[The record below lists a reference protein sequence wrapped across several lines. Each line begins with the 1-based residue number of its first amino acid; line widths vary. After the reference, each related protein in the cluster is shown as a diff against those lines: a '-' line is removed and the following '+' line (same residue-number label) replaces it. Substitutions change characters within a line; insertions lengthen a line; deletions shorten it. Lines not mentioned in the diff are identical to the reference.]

1 VSSYNEVFQ
10 ASPAG
15 TGGLAD
21 LRVEFPRYQIWEEIV
36 RDRTRYVARSQ
47 QAGTRPHTL
56 VTADLQE
63 LRNGLSAGTGTED
76 ADRSQG
82 ARGSAGAVP
91 SVSRGPAAA
100 EAGSA

>member
-1 VSSYNEVFQ
+1 MSSYHEVFQ

-21 LRVEFPRYQIWEEIV
+21 LQEEFPRYQIWQEVV

-63 LRNGLSAGTGTED
+63 LRNGLSAGED
-76 ADRSQG
+76 QADDG
-82 ARGSAGAVP
+82 LSAGAVS
-91 SVSRGPAAA
+91 SVLPGRVAAGADPA
-100 EAGSA
+100 